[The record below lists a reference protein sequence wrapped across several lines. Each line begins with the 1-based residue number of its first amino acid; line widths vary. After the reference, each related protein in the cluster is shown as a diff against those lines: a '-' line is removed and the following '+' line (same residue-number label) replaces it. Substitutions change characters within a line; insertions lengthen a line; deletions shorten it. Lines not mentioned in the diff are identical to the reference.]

1 MSLPMPAKS
10 AYVCDTL
17 PAAKLAG
24 PGVANVH
31 DHYPIVNAPPPN
43 PPGPSIQKAVP
54 KAPPHPPVRK
64 LCVRHQRM
72 ADEGTNL
79 KLQQVRMYRSHDQVQ
94 TAHPGPCLSPWTHF
108 QSKRGRRSIAYG
120 PISRHHRTADGPSSF
135 MACSPC
141 AVSRSC
147 RFSQSSWPI

>member
-1 MSLPMPAKS
+1 MSTKS

-24 PGVANVH
+24 PGVGSAH
-31 DHYPIVNAPPPN
+31 DHYPIVTAPPPDT
-43 PPGPSIQKAVP
+43 PPSPTIQKAVP

-79 KLQQVRMYRSHDQVQ
+79 KLQQVRIYRSHDQVQ
-94 TAHPGPCLSPWTHF
+94 TSHPGPCPSPWTRF
-108 QSKRGRRSIAYG
+108 QSRKGRRSTAYG
-120 PISRHHRTADGPSSF
+120 PISRHRRTADGPSSS
-135 MACSPC
+135 MAYSPC